1 MATAFKGIQGSNYPA
16 VILALDVNGGKVSEY
31 ISLKN
36 VKHAQINVI
45 CQAMAGSTNMTIRRA
60 TSVAGGSAE
69 SWTGW
74 DETFVKTNF
83 SASLAE
89 DASETI
95 DFTRTTVTSYTMAL
109 ATANSHYVVEIDPIQ
124 LGIADGWDCLGVAF
138 SNPSASDIIT
148 VCVALE
154 MEVEAETP
162 PDPYTD

>member
-16 VILALDVNGGKVSEY
+16 VILACDVNGGKISEY

-60 TSVAGGSAE
+60 TTVAGGSAE
-69 SWTGW
+69 TWTGW
-74 DETFVKTNF
+74 DEVFIKTNF

-95 DFTRTTVTSYTMAL
+95 DFSRETVTTYTEAL

-124 LGIADGWDCLGVAF
+124 LGIASGWDCLGVAF
-138 SNPSASDIIT
+138 SDPSGADLIT
-148 VCVALE
+148 VVVMLE
-154 MEVEAETP
+154 MLVEAENP
-162 PDPYTD
+162 PSPYSD